1 MPSEV
6 TARPFWNIHSRA
18 FSTLFC
24 RSSESTRIALRREL
38 SAFVPKSRTFSFSH
52 VQSGHK

>member
-24 RSSESTRIALRREL
+24 HSSESTRIALRREL